1 MLRVMHTADWHLG
14 HTLYDYDRS
23 REHQRF
29 LDWLV
34 QELEQRAVD
43 VLLIA
48 GDIFE
53 TANPPVS
60 ALRQWYSFLASATQR
75 CPKLEI
81 VAIGGNHDSAARL
94 DAPEALLSK
103 RVHVIGGLPR
113 RNGREL
119 HMERMVLPLHNAKG
133 ERQAWIAAIPYLRVS
148 DLPRVGKGGD
158 QVLVDGVHQLH
169 QQIFKRLFT
178 KAKAGEA
185 TLAMGHLYMAGA
197 SLSPDSERKVL
208 GGNQNPLDQDL
219 FPERL
224 AYVALGHLHYA
235 QQVRRKS
242 IRYSGSPIP
251 LSMTER
257 AYIHQVVLLEFQD
270 GALAKTVDVP
280 IPRSVAMQRLPDDG
294 FLPLKPLLKKIAE
307 LPDRDLA
314 VKDLPYLE
322 LRVSLTTPEPTLR
335 SQIEDAL
342 ETKAVRL
349 LAVRTQYTGDGKAL
363 ADHPVELGLLEPE
376 QVFRHR
382 WEKQHEGPIPPEILE
397 AFHELIELA
406 EQAQ

>member
-1 MLRVMHTADWHLG
+1 MLRVIHTADWHLG

-23 REHQRF
+23 AEHQRF

-34 QELEQRAVD
+34 LELDHRAVD

-48 GDIFE
+48 GDVFE

-60 ALRQWYSFLASATQR
+60 ALRQWYSFLAKATAR

-94 DAPEALLSK
+94 DAPEPLLSK

-133 ERQAWIAAIPYLRVS
+133 ICEAWIAAIPYLRVS
-148 DLPRVGKGGD
+148 DLPRVSRVGD
-158 QVLVDGVHQLH
+158 QVLTDGVHQLH
-169 QQIFKRLFT
+169 KQIFERLFN
-178 KAKAGEA
+178 KAQAGQA
-185 TLAMGHLYMAGA
+185 TLAMGHLYMQNAT
-197 SLSPDSERKVL
+197 LSPDSERKVL
-208 GGNQNPLDQDL
+208 GGNQNPLAKDL
-219 FPERL
+219 FPDRL

-235 QQVRRKS
+235 QEVGRES

-257 AYIHQVVLLEFQD
+257 NYMHQVVVLQIQD
-270 GALAKTVDVP
+270 GELKELDHIP
-280 IPRSVAMQRLPDDG
+280 IPRSVRMIRLPDDG
-294 FLPLKPLLKKIAE
+294 YLPLEPLLKRIAE

-314 VKDLPYLE
+314 AKNLPYLE
-322 LRVSLTTPEPTLR
+322 LRVSLPSPEPTLR
-335 SQIEDAL
+335 TQIEGAL
-342 ETKAVRL
+342 ESKAVRL
-349 LAVRTQYTGDGKAL
+349 LAVRTEYTGGGKAL
-363 ADHPVELGLLEPE
+363 ADHSDELGLLEPE
-376 QVFRHR
+376 QVFRR
-382 WEKQHEGPIPPEILE
+382 AWQRAFEGAIPEEIL
-397 AFHELIELA
+397 AGFHELIELA
-406 EQAQ
+406 EQEQ